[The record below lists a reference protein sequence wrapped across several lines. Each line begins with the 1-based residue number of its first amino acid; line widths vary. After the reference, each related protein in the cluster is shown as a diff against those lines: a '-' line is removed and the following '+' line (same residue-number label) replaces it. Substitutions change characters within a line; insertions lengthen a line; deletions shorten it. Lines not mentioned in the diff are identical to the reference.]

1 MKNISI
7 KLKECA
13 AHLTSETLK
22 EMGIHNPK
30 KTQLK
35 LAQTLTQNLLIAVE
49 HQLVFDKRLTKKEI
63 SCLFWAAKGKT
74 TLEIARLLHVE
85 ISTVKTYRKR
95 IQEKLNAKNIT
106 QAVFE
111 GIRLGYL
118 PAENMTTILPTFEG
132 QTINKY

>member
-1 MKNISI
+1 M
-7 KLKECA
+7 
-13 AHLTSETLK
+13 
-22 EMGIHNPK
+22 
-30 KTQLK
+30 
-35 LAQTLTQNLLIAVE
+35 
-49 HQLVFDKRLTKKEI
+49 
-63 SCLFWAAKGKT
+63 FWAAKGKT

-118 PAENMTTILPTFEG
+118 PSERMPTFFPTFDG
-132 QTINKY
+132 QTIIKY